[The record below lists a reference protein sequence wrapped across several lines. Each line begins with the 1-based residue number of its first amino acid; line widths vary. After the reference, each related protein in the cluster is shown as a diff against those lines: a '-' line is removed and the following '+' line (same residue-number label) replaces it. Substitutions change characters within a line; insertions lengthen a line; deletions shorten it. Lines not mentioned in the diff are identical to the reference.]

1 MAETRKVVIVGAGP
15 AGLTAALYGARN
27 ALRPLVIEGAS
38 PGGQLMTTTEVENYP
53 GFVDGIMGPQLIIAM
68 HQQAERFGAEF
79 VQADVDSLGLSGRP
93 FTVKAGDSAWKAEAL
108 ILATG
113 ASANLIGLESE
124 ANLMGHG
131 VSACATCDGPFFRGK
146 ELLVVGGGD
155 SAMEEGIF
163 LTRFATRVT
172 IVHRRDE
179 LRASPI
185 MQERAKKN
193 PKIDFLW
200 SHVLTE
206 ILGDVDS
213 GVTGAVVKDLKT
225 DKIRQVACGGVFIAI
240 GHTPNTALVKGKVE
254 LDEKGYVVTRGRGTG
269 TSVEGVFAAGDV
281 VDSRYQQAVTAAG
294 LGCMAA
300 LDAQAFLESAE

>member
-1 MAETRKVVIVGAGP
+1 MADTRNVVIIGAGP
-15 AGLTAALYGARN
+15 AGLTAALYAARN
-27 ALRPLVIEGAS
+27 ALQPLVIEGAS

-53 GFVDGIMGPQLIIAM
+53 GFVDGIMGPQLIMTM
-68 HQQAERFGAEF
+68 HQQADRFGSES
-79 VQADVDSLGLSGRP
+79 VQADVDSLDLSARP
-93 FTVKAGDSAWKAEAL
+93 FTVKAGDSTWRTEAL

-113 ASANLIGLESE
+113 ASANLLGLESE
-124 ANLMGHG
+124 AKLMGHG

-146 ELLVVGGGD
+146 ELLVIGGGD

-172 IVHRRDE
+172 IAHRRDE

-200 SHVLTE
+200 SHVLTD
-206 ILGDVDS
+206 ILGDADT

-225 DKIRQVACGGVFIAI
+225 DKTRQVACGGVFIAI

-254 LDEKGYVVTRGRGTG
+254 LDEKGYVVTSDRGTG

-294 LGCMAA
+294 MGCMAA